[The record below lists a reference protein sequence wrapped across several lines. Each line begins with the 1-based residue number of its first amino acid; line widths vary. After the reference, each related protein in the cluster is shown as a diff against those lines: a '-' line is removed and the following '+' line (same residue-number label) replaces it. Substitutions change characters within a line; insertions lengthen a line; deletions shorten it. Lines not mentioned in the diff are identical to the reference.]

1 MRLIILL
8 QPLALWAT
16 VVATLRSAV
25 NLHWSTP
32 CVNWFY
38 WIGRPNGTR
47 VSYRQIFRW
56 VLVQLLQKT

>member
-25 NLHWSTP
+25 NLH
-32 CVNWFY
+32 
-38 WIGRPNGTR
+38 
-47 VSYRQIFRW
+47 
-56 VLVQLLQKT
+56 